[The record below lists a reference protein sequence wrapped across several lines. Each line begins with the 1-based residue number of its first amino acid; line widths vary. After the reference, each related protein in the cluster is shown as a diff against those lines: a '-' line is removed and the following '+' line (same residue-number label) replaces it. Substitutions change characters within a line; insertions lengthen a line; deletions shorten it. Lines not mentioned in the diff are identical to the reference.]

1 MVVKIKSKRNQKKL
15 GKKGS
20 LSKRGTSMK
29 KKSLKKQSS
38 QSNNI
43 SLKNPN
49 TKIVGYCLICKK
61 KNMVMKRCMFFE
73 NKNGSIRVKGHCQN
87 CNTKMN
93 TFMSGK
99 LFIKN

>member
-1 MVVKIKSKRNQKKL
+1 MVVKIKSKTKPQKL
-15 GKKGS
+15 IKKGKV
-20 LSKRGTSMK
+20 SKKGTAMK
-29 KKSLKKQSS
+29 KKSPKKVKSMNT
-38 QSNNI
+38 NNI
-43 SLKNPN
+43 SLKDPN

-61 KNMVMKRCMFFE
+61 KNMVMKRCIFFM

-99 LFIKN
+99 LFK